1 MSPNPPKNES
11 ELIELIRAIDVRAPD
26 ELHRRTSEL
35 IAQRSGAR
43 LRGPSRAR
51 SRTGLRLGGALGAAV
66 AVAIVLALTLSGG
79 GSSPLSVK
87 TAAALTVRAATMAA
101 PGEDLHERAKL
112 TAAVDGVAF
121 PYWEERFGWRS
132 SGSRIDRVAGRL
144 VRTVFYTDSHGQMV
158 GYAIVAGSSPTLSG
172 GVVHWRR
179 GTPYRLLH
187 ERGSHVIAWL
197 RDGHLCVV
205 GGRGVSDATLLRLAS
220 WDDRGTAA

>member
-1 MSPNPPKNES
+1 MSPNPPENES

-35 IAQRSGAR
+35 IAQRSGTRLRVGDGVRSRAR
-43 LRGPSRAR
+43 LRV
-51 SRTGLRLGGALGAAV
+51 GGALGAVA
-66 AVAIVLALTLSGG
+66 AVAIVLVLTLSGG
-79 GSSPLSVK
+79 GSSPLSVR
-87 TAAALTVRAATMAA
+87 TAAALTLRAATMAA
-101 PGEDLHERAKL
+101 PGEDLHERAQL

-132 SGSRIDRVAGRL
+132 SGSRTDRIAGRL
-144 VRTVFYTDSHGQMV
+144 VRTVFYTDSRGQQV
-158 GYAIVAGSSPTLSG
+158 GYAIVAGSSPSLG
-172 GVVHWRR
+172 GGAVHWRR

-187 ERGSHVIAWL
+187 EKDSHVVAWM

-205 GGRGVSDATLLRLAS
+205 GGRGVSDATLLKLAS